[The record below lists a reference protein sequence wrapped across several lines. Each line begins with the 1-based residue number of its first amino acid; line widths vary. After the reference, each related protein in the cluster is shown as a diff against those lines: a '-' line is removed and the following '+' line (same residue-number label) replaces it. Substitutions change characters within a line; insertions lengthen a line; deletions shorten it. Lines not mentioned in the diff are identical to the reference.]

1 MYDAEGVR
9 IGKTSGGTEYTY
21 DYLGGKL
28 VKMTKGSISYEFSY
42 DEVGRPYSIRTGNA
56 TYYYVLNQQGDV
68 AAIISSAGQVMAEY
82 SYNAWGKVLSATG
95 TLAEDNPLRYRG
107 YVYDTDL
114 CMYYL
119 NSRYYD
125 PEICRFIN
133 TDSKLSTGQSV
144 LGCNAFAYCLND
156 PVRY

>member
-1 MYDAEGVR
+1 
-9 IGKTSGGTEYTY
+9 
-21 DYLGGKL
+21 
-28 VKMTKGSISYEFSY
+28 MT
-42 DEVGRPYSIRTGNA
+42 
-56 TYYYVLNQQGDV
+56 
-68 AAIISSAGQVMAEY
+68 AIISSAGQVMAEY

-114 CMYYL
+114 CMYNL

-133 TDSKLSTGQSV
+133 ADSKLSTGQSV
-144 LGCNAFAYCLND
+144 LGCNTFVYCLND
-156 PVRY
+156 PIRHQDDAGTDAFVQLLFYALISDKAIIRKFICRNMTEIRISI